1 MPFAIKQIEY
11 LKNFGRYLTKIFNL
25 LFKILVLIIII
36 MFEVIMVIKH
46 HITAT
51 QNDSN
56 THQEPNLAMHA
67 TIWHYVFINIVLLIM
82 FINYV
87 VLMFIVSKKT

>member
-1 MPFAIKQIEY
+1 
-11 LKNFGRYLTKIFNL
+11 
-25 LFKILVLIIII
+25 

-46 HITAT
+46 HITAR

-56 THQEPNLAMHA
+56 THLEPNLAMHA
-67 TIWHYVFINIVLLIM
+67 TIWHYVFINNVLLIL

-87 VLMFIVSKKT
+87 VLMVIVSKKKKT